1 MRCKFWA
8 LQLENSWLQPCC
20 RNHRPYRPYRH
31 SMPERSKALFFVYLR
46 YKFEALKSWK
56 THGEKTTIV
65 IIVFIVHIVT
75 RYLNEA
81 NALFF
86 V

>member
-1 MRCKFWA
+1 
-8 LQLENSWLQPCC
+8 
-20 RNHRPYRPYRH
+20 
-31 SMPERSKALFFVYLR
+31 MPERSKALFFVYLR

-65 IIVFIVHIVT
+65 IIVLIVHIVT